1 MFQPNNGINAVLYL
15 RLSRD
20 EAKKSESLS
29 ITNQRKILEDY
40 AQKSG
45 FLVTGEYVDDGIS
58 GATFDRPAFMQM
70 IEDGKEKKFDII
82 IVKDLSRLG
91 REHIAADDHIE
102 RIFPKMGIR
111 FISLQE
117 NYDSNNDDDATSD
130 MLPFINLFN
139 EFHAKSTSRKTKA
152 TKMNMAKAGKFQGSK
167 APFGYIL
174 NPEDKY
180 HLIVD
185 EEAAETVRLIF
196 SLACDNYGYKAIGK
210 VLREQKRLNPSAYCL
225 EKNPDHYQSEYW
237 KQPHDWH
244 ASSIKGILNN
254 QCYLGH
260 MVNGKRRVPSFKVKK
275 PVKMPEDTWVIVEN
289 THEAIVDKATWKRAQ
304 EKLAVRTRA
313 DNHGAIQIFAGL
325 VKCYDCGYALA
336 FTQSGKN
343 RQTPRYQCSLYNV
356 KGKAYCKSH
365 FITYNDLYKIVL
377 EDVRRRARC
386 AAHMDTYLLHKLQKE
401 ASHTLQNQRKTLQKD
416 FDQLQER
423 IEQIDKILPQIYE
436 DSLVGMIPRERAL
449 EMMKKY
455 EAEQQELRQ
464 QFTEAQDELESYEDK
479 YSELEVF
486 TKAIAEYQDLQSL
499 NATILNE
506 LISEIRVGV
515 KEKINGEKVQK
526 VKIVYKQACY
536 VEFLE
541 DIDFTVLGDRT
552 EQDKV
557 VWHEIINY

>member
-1 MFQPNNGINAVLYL
+1 MLQTNNGINAVLYL

-29 ITNQRKILEDY
+29 ITNQRRILEDY
-40 AQKSG
+40 AEKKG

-58 GATFDRPAFMQM
+58 GATFERPAFIQM

-91 REHIAADDHIE
+91 REHISADDHIE

-152 TKMNMAKAGKFQGSK
+152 TKMSMAKAGKFQGSK
-167 APFGYIL
+167 APFGYVL
-174 NPEDKY
+174 DPLDKY
-180 HLIVD
+180 HLVID
-185 EEAAETVRLIF
+185 PEAAETVAFIF
-196 SLACDNYGYKAIGK
+196 NLACDGYGFKAIGR
-210 VLREQKRLNPSAYCL
+210 VLREEKRLNPSAYCL

-244 ASSIKGILNN
+244 ASSIKGILYN

-260 MVNGKRRVPSFKVKK
+260 MVNGKRRVPSFKMKK

-289 THEAIVDKATWKRAQ
+289 THEAIVDKVTWKQAH
-304 EKLAVRTRA
+304 EKISVRTRT
-313 DNHGAIQIFAGL
+313 DSQGAIQMFAGL
-325 VKCYDCGYALA
+325 VKCYDCGYALH

-343 RQTPRYQCSLYNV
+343 RQTPRFQCSLYNI

-377 EDVRRRARC
+377 DDVRRRARC
-386 AAHMDTYLLHKLQKE
+386 AAHLDAQLISKLQKE
-401 ASHTLQNQRKTLQKD
+401 ASSTLQNQRKSLKKE
-416 FDQLQER
+416 FDNLQER
-423 IEQIDKILPQIYE
+423 IEKIDKILPQIYE

-464 QFTEAQDELESYEDK
+464 QLTVSQEKLESYEEK
-479 YSELEVF
+479 YSELEVI
-486 TKAIAEYQDLQSL
+486 TKAVAEYKDLQSL

-526 VKIVYKQACY
+526 VKIVYRQACF
-536 VEFLE
+536 VEYFDELDFEVLKNSEDLE
-541 DIDFTVLGDRT
+541 KAFFN
-552 EQDKV
+552 
-557 VWHEIINY
+557 EIINY